1 MRWLIL
7 ASLVLGGDMPKA
19 TVIQTNFTAGEFSP
33 KLYGR
38 VDIAKYQNA
47 AKLMRDVVPV
57 EHGGV
62 RRREGTRYVGEVK
75 DSSKTVRLI
84 PFIYSTEASY
94 VLEFGHRY
102 MRVFTNGAQVLSG
115 GSPYEI
121 ATTITESM
129 LSDLDYT
136 QAEDTL
142 IIFHGDVAP
151 MRVRRFASN
160 YWVFDNVPFSV
171 IPFDEIGQPGS
182 GNLNLSGTTGS
193 ITVTAGA
200 VNFRDA
206 DVGRTISFQGGLATI
221 TGYTSSTQ
229 VSATVNNDFP
239 STFAATG
246 TWRVDGTPQATCTP
260 SVVGPVGAAVTLT
273 LSVAGWRIDTLGVY
287 YVRINGGLIELTS
300 SSYTGNTQVDGKIVQ
315 VLTGTTGAPAGAWTL
330 ERELWDTTFGYP
342 RTGTFHD
349 QRLVCAGT
357 ASYPQTIWGSVI
369 GEYFNFT
376 IGTNDD
382 DAFSFKIASG
392 QGNAIQYLASSK
404 ALMAFTTGAEYTIEG
419 GVEKPLTPTNVQI
432 KVRSNRGCARVR
444 PLRVD
449 NEEFFVQRSG
459 KKLMTFAWNAN
470 AYDWGVSDVALLS
483 EHLMQYGIK
492 QIEFHPDQSRV
503 YAVMNNGFVAVCTFS
518 REQDLTGWSLF
529 PYTLVGGCRSIAVIP
544 SADGD
549 QVYMLIRRIVNGV
562 YRQYMEIASPGQFL
576 DCAISGENLAGATVW
591 SVPHLEGLTV
601 GVVAD
606 GAYAG
611 EFTVTGGN
619 VTLLSPAKNVTIGR
633 LNTPTIVPFSPDL
646 NAGMAQGNS
655 VRVGEVSLRFLE
667 TTNCQINGDEI
678 DFRQLGDSLLD
689 QPVPSF
695 TGLKRLEKLGWER
708 GDSEMTITCKWPF
721 DFHLLALIRKITVN
735 D

>member
-1 MRWLIL
+1 
-7 ASLVLGGDMPKA
+7 MPKA

-57 EHGGV
+57 EYGGV
-62 RRREGTRYVGEVK
+62 RRREGTLYAGEVK
-75 DSSKTVRLI
+75 NSSQTVMLI
-84 PFIYSTEASY
+84 PFIYSTEESY
-94 VLEFGHRY
+94 VLEFGNQY
-102 MRVFTNGAQVLSG
+102 MRVWMNGAQVMNG
-115 GSPYEI
+115 GVPYEI
-121 ATTITESM
+121 STNLYQQYLPEY
-129 LSDLDYT
+129 DYT
-136 QAEDTL
+136 QSEDTL
-142 IIFHGDVAP
+142 LFFHELYYP
-151 MRVRRFASN
+151 FRLRRFASDH
-160 YWVFDNVPFSV
+160 WVFDHMPSDLQ
-171 IPFDEIGQPGS
+171 PYDSIGEHPNKDLTLAATS
-182 GNLNLSGTTGS
+182 G
-193 ITVTAGA
+193 AGI
-200 VNFRDA
+200 NFTLDSAMWEAA
-206 DVGRTISFQGGLATI
+206 DVGREITYKGGRATI
-221 TGYTSSTQ
+221 TSISSST
-229 VSATVNNDFP
+229 VCVCTINDQF
-239 STFAATG
+239 STTTLPGRA
-246 TWRVDGTPQATCTP
+246 WCLSETPVADITP
-260 SVVGPVGAAVTLT
+260 SAVGPIGAAITLT
-273 LSVAGWRIDTLGVY
+273 LSVAGWHIIGGMR
-287 YVRINGGLIELTS
+287 VRVNGGLCRLTGRTS
-300 SSYTGNTQVDGKIVQ
+300 TTIYQAVVMQ
-315 VLTGTTGAPAGAWTL
+315 EMTGTTTAPHGSWTL
-330 ERELWDTTFGYP
+330 EDAVFGIGERGGYP
-342 RTGTFHD
+342 RTGTFHE
-349 QRLVCAGT
+349 QRLIMGGT
-357 ASYPQTIWGSVI
+357 PEYPQTIWGSAI
-369 GEYFNFT
+369 GLYYDFT
-376 IGTNDD
+376 LGTNDD
-382 DAFSFKIASG
+382 DAFSFKIASDK
-392 QGNAIQYLASSK
+392 GNAIQYLASSK

-459 KKLMTFAWNAN
+459 KKLLTFAWNAN

-492 QIEFHPDQSRV
+492 QLEFHPDQSRV

-529 PYTLVGGCRSIAVIP
+529 AYTLVGGCRSIAVIP

-549 QVYMLIRRIVNGV
+549 QVYMLIQRIVNGV
-562 YRQYMEIASPGQFL
+562 YKQYMEIASPGQFL
-576 DCAISGENLAGATVW
+576 DCAISGENLSGATVW

-655 VRVGEVSLRFLE
+655 IRVGEVSLRFLE

>member
-62 RRREGTRYVGEVK
+62 RRREGTLYAGEVK
-75 DSSKTVRLI
+75 NSSQTVRLI
-84 PFIYSTEASY
+84 PFIYSTEESY
-94 VLEFGHRY
+94 VLELGNQY
-102 MRVFTNGAQVLSG
+102 MRVWMNGAQVMSG
-115 GSPYEI
+115 GVPYEI
-121 ATTITESM
+121 STSLYQQYINEY
-129 LSDLDYT
+129 DYA
-136 QAEDTL
+136 QSEDTL
-142 IIFHGDVAP
+142 LFFHELYYP
-151 MRVRRFASN
+151 FRIRRFASDH
-160 YWVFDNVPFSV
+160 WVFDHMPADLQPYDS
-171 IPFDEIGQPGS
+171 IGEHP
-182 GNLNLSGTTGS
+182 NKDLTLAATSGTG
-193 ITVTAGA
+193 I
-200 VNFRDA
+200 NFTLDSAMWEAA
-206 DVGRTISFQGGLATI
+206 DVGREITYKGGRATI
-221 TGYTSSTQ
+221 TSISSST
-229 VSATVNNDFP
+229 VCVCTINDSF
-239 STFAATG
+239 STTTLPGMA
-246 TWRVDGTPQATCTP
+246 WCLSETPIADITP
-260 SVVGPVGAAVTLT
+260 SAVGPIGTAITLT
-273 LSVAGWRIDTLGVY
+273 LSVAGWHSIGGMR
-287 YVRINGGLIELTS
+287 VRVNGGLCRLTGRTS
-300 SSYTGNTQVDGKIVQ
+300 ATIYQAVIMKEM
-315 VLTGTTGAPAGAWTL
+315 TGTTTAPNGSWTL
-330 ERELWDTTFGYP
+330 EDIVFGKGERGGYP
-342 RTGTFHD
+342 RTGTFHE
-349 QRLVCAGT
+349 QRLIMGGT
-357 ASYPQTIWGSVI
+357 PEYPQTIWGSAI
-369 GEYFNFT
+369 GLYYDFT
-376 IGTNDD
+376 LGTNDD
-382 DAFSFKIASG
+382 DAFSFKIASDK
-392 QGNAIQYLASSK
+392 GNAIQYLASSK

-529 PYTLVGGCRSIAVIP
+529 PYTLVGGCRSMAVIP

-549 QVYMLIRRIVNGV
+549 QVYMLIQRIVNGV
-562 YRQYMEIASPGQFL
+562 YKQYMEIASPGQFL
-576 DCAISGENLAGATVW
+576 DCAISGENLSGATVW

-655 VRVGEVSLRFLE
+655 IRVGEVSLRFLE